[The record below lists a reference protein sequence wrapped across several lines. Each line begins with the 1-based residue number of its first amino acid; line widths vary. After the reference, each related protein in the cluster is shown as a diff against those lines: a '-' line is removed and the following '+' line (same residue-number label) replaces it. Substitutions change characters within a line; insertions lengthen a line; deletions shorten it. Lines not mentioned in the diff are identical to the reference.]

1 MNELIVL
8 PQPEPRNDGQKTP
21 ETGAPKLGAPEGFP
35 RLERNASPRWKRFAV
50 PAALALAC
58 GLGWAASAR
67 FDESSSRPSPDLAAA
82 QNAAKMAAG
91 SAADASA
98 AVQAQRQEIAVLR
111 EHVEGL
117 KSKLET
123 QAQKTRAAETTIA
136 ALQKNLSEQR
146 AEAAAT
152 TSQLQAKLEKV
163 QTLAAERPTDR
174 APVSS
179 IGKAKTLPLAN
190 SLPLTKPQPVA
201 GAAAIRTP
209 TGPYRAFV
217 LRDIEDGRAVVE
229 GAGGLE
235 EVGPGDVLPGGAR
248 VERIEKHG
256 PNWVVLTDRGFI
268 NPDGR
273 WDD

>member
-1 MNELIVL
+1 MNDLIVL
-8 PQPEPRNDGQKTP
+8 PQSDPRKDDQDAPGL
-21 ETGAPKLGAPEGFP
+21 GAPELGAPEGFP
-35 RLERNASPRWKRFAV
+35 RLEQTSAPRWKRFAV

-58 GLGWAASAR
+58 GIGWAASAR
-67 FDESSSRPSPDLAAA
+67 FDDSSQRPSPDLAAA
-82 QNAAKMAAG
+82 QNAARLAAG
-91 SAADASA
+91 SAADAA
-98 AVQAQRQEIAVLR
+98 AAAQAQRQEMSVLR

-117 KSKLET
+117 KSKLDA

-179 IGKAKTLPLAN
+179 IAKTKPSPLA
-190 SLPLTKPQPVA
+190 KPQPVA
-201 GAAAIRTP
+201 GAAAIRP
-209 TGPYRAFV
+209 PAGPYRAFV